1 MAINFAGGQIVEGRM
16 LDFLS
21 YNIQAGIGT
30 QRPRDYVMRAHRQL
44 MSVRPKT
51 NNLDNIADYI
61 RPFDV
66 VCLQEVDLGGFRSG
80 YIDQGEY
87 LKNRAGFPYMATQ
100 INRRLGRLSLHGNI
114 ILSRR
119 SISDVESHLLPGSV
133 TGRGLLISRI
143 GHNNPIIIANTHFS
157 LGEADQRQQFA
168 FVKEKLSP
176 FERVIL
182 AGDFNCTP
190 QSAVLQEFDEGCV
203 LDMVTEDYHHAFPSW
218 NPNKAID
225 HIFVSKS
232 FGPSTCEVEAVR
244 YSDHLPLSM
253 RIKT

>member
-1 MAINFAGGQIVEGRM
+1 M

-30 QRPRDYVMRAHRQL
+30 SRPLDYIVRAHRQL
-44 MSVRPKT
+44 MSVRSKT
-51 NNLDNIADYI
+51 HNLDNIANYI

-80 YIDQGEY
+80 YRNQAEY
-87 LKNRAGFPYMATQ
+87 IKNRADFPYMATQ

-119 SISDVESHLLPGSV
+119 HIDHIESHILPGSV
-133 TGRGLLISRI
+133 TGRGLLTARL
-143 GHNNPIIIANTHFS
+143 GFKNPIVIANTHFS
-157 LGEADQRQQFA
+157 LGEADQRLQFD
-168 FVKEKLSP
+168 FIKEKLSP
-176 FERVIL
+176 YERVVL

-190 QSAVLQEFDEGCV
+190 DSAVLREFDDGCV
-203 LDMVTEDYHHAFPSW
+203 LDMVTEEHHHAFPSW
-218 NPNKAID
+218 KPSKAID
-225 HIFVSKS
+225 HIFISKS
-232 FGPSTCEVEAVR
+232 FGPSKCAVGAVR

-253 RIKT
+253 RLKT

>member
-1 MAINFAGGQIVEGRM
+1 M
-16 LDFLS
+16 LEFLS

-30 QRPRDYVMRAHRQL
+30 LRPRDYVTRAHRQF
-44 MSVRPKT
+44 MPVRPKT
-51 NNLDNIADYI
+51 DNLDKIADYI

-80 YIDQGEY
+80 FINQANY
-87 LKNRAGFPYMATQ
+87 LKARANFPYMATQ

-119 SISDVESHLLPGSV
+119 NINHIESHILPGSI
-133 TGRGLLISRI
+133 TGRGLLTAQL
-143 GHNNPIIIANTHFS
+143 GFDNPIVIANTHFS
-157 LGEADQRQQFA
+157 LGEADQRLQFE
-168 FVKEKLSP
+168 FIKETLSR
-176 FERVIL
+176 FDRVIL

-190 QSAVLQEFDEGCV
+190 DSPVLREFDEGCI

-218 NPNKAID
+218 KPSKAID
-225 HIFVSKS
+225 HIFISKS
-232 FGPSTCEVEAVR
+232 FGSSKCEVENVL

-253 RIKT
+253 RLKT

>member
-1 MAINFAGGQIVEGRM
+1 MVRNHM
-16 LDFLS
+16 LNFLS

-30 QRPRDYVMRAHRQL
+30 FRPRDYVMRAHRQL

-51 NNLDNIADYI
+51 DNLNKIADYI

-80 YIDQGEY
+80 YVNQAEY
-87 LKNRAGFPYMATQ
+87 LKSRADFPFMATQ
-100 INRRLGRLSLHGNI
+100 VNRRLGKLSLHGNI

-119 SISDVESHLLPGSV
+119 YIDHIESHILPGSV
-133 TGRGLLISRI
+133 IGRGLLMVRL
-143 GHNNPIIIANTHFS
+143 GHEKPILIANTHFS
-157 LGEADQRQQFA
+157 LGEADQRLQFG
-168 FVKEKLSP
+168 FIKEKLKAY
-176 FERVIL
+176 ERVIL
-182 AGDFNCTP
+182 SGDFNCTP
-190 QSAVLQEFDEGCV
+190 DSQVLRAFDEGCV

-218 NPNKAID
+218 KPSKAID
-225 HIFVSKS
+225 HIFISKS
-232 FGPSTCEVEAVR
+232 FGHAKCDVEAVR

>member
-1 MAINFAGGQIVEGRM
+1 M

-21 YNIQAGIGT
+21 YNIQAAIGT
-30 QRPRDYVMRAHRQL
+30 LRPRDYIMRAHRQL

-51 NNLDNIADYI
+51 YNLDKIADYI

-80 YIDQGEY
+80 YVNQADY
-87 LKNRAGFPYMATQ
+87 LKTRAGFPYMATQ

-119 SISDVESHLLPGSV
+119 RINHIESHVLPGSV
-133 TGRGLLISRI
+133 TGRGLLMVRL
-143 GHNNPIIIANTHFS
+143 GHENPIMIANTHFS
-157 LGEADQRQQFA
+157 LGETDQRLQFA
-168 FVKEKLSP
+168 FIKDTLAP
-176 FERVIL
+176 YERVIL

-190 QSAVLQEFDEGCV
+190 DSTVLRDFDDGCV

-218 NPNKAID
+218 KPSKAID

-232 FGPSTCEVEAVR
+232 FGPTHCDVEAVR
-244 YSDHLPLSM
+244 YSDHLPLTM
-253 RIKT
+253 RIKA

>member
-1 MAINFAGGQIVEGRM
+1 M

-30 QRPRDYVMRAHRQL
+30 VRPRDYIMRAHRQV

-51 NNLDNIADYI
+51 DNLDKIAEYI

-80 YIDQGEY
+80 YVNQANY
-87 LKNRAGFPYMATQ
+87 LKERADFPFMATQ

-119 SISDVESHLLPGSV
+119 RIDHKESYILPGSV
-133 TGRGLLISRI
+133 TGRGLLMVRL
-143 GHNNPIIIANTHFS
+143 GHDNPIVIANTHFS
-157 LGEADQRQQFA
+157 LGEADQRLQFE
-168 FVKEKLSP
+168 FIKDKLDP
-176 FERVIL
+176 YDKVIL

-190 QSAVLQEFDEGCV
+190 DSLVLREFDEGCV

-218 NPNKAID
+218 KPSKAID

-232 FGPSTCEVEAVR
+232 LGPAECDVEGVR

-253 RIKT
+253 RIKI

>member
-1 MAINFAGGQIVEGRM
+1 M

-30 QRPRDYVMRAHRQL
+30 LRPRDYVMRAHRQL
-44 MSVRPKT
+44 MSVRHKT
-51 NNLDNIADYI
+51 DNLDKIADYI

-80 YIDQGEY
+80 YVNQAEY
-87 LKNRAGFPYMATQ
+87 LKARAKFPYMATQ
-100 INRRLGRLSLHGNI
+100 INRRLGRLSLHGNV

-119 SISDVESHLLPGSV
+119 HIDHIESHLLPGSV
-133 TGRGLLISRI
+133 TGRGLLMAEL
-143 GHNNPIIIANTHFS
+143 GFKNPIIIANTHFS
-157 LGEADQRQQFA
+157 LGEADQRLQFE
-168 FVKEKLSP
+168 FIKEKLSP
-176 FERVIL
+176 YKRVIL
-182 AGDFNCTP
+182 SGDFNCTP
-190 QSAVLQEFDEGCV
+190 DSPVLRGFDEGCV

-218 NPNKAID
+218 KPSKAID

-232 FGPSTCEVEAVR
+232 FGPTSCEVEAVR

-253 RIKT
+253 CIKT